1 MAGDV
6 LGGARTGGNGR
17 YALVG
22 VLRQS
27 VFGRPAGYE
36 DVNDA
41 DRLAH
46 DRAMRAVVDRSG
58 LDLPDGPLRD
68 RTADLRGQ
76 PRGTDRSVPV
86 RGSTGCTRVSRRTP
100 SYSTWTAA
108 RVKPMARRRVTEVMV
123 PRDLFADILALI
135 AQLRAHPHQHEE
147 FENDVRERTT
157 GRGVSRWWKNSSF
170 LPGYKATF
178 HRLGTQVRR
187 RSGCSLRHKP
197 NARILMVPRSAIGGM
212 SV

>member
-1 MAGDV
+1 MVNPTGESTGVHEARFRPPPKASISRLCDHRRCGTAGISGTGRSGRRLTDMAGDV

-22 VLRQS
+22 LLRQS

-68 RTADLRGQ
+68 RTADMRGQ

-157 GRGVSRWWKNSSF
+157 GRGVSR
-170 LPGYKATF
+170 
-178 HRLGTQVRR
+178 
-187 RSGCSLRHKP
+187 
-197 NARILMVPRSAIGGM
+197 
-212 SV
+212 